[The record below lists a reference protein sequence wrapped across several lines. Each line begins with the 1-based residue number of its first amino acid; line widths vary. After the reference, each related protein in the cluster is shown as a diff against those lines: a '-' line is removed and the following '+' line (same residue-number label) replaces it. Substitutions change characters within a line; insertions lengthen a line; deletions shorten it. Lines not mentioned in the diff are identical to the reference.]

1 MKTGARRGPWSEL
14 MKAIVTSMSVPDMA
28 AVSAFAAA
36 TPAPVAVQPTST
48 TAAR

>member
-1 MKTGARRGPWSEL
+1 MKP
-14 MKAIVTSMSVPDMA
+14 IVASMSVQDMA

-36 TPAPVAVQPTST
+36 TPAPVPARPAAT

>member
-1 MKTGARRGPWSEL
+1 MKS
-14 MKAIVTSMSVPDMA
+14 IVTSMSVPDMT

-36 TPAPVAVQPTST
+36 TPAPASTRPSNT

>member
-1 MKTGARRGPWSEL
+1 
-14 MKAIVTSMSVPDMA
+14 MA

-36 TPAPVAVQPTST
+36 TPAPVAARPANT